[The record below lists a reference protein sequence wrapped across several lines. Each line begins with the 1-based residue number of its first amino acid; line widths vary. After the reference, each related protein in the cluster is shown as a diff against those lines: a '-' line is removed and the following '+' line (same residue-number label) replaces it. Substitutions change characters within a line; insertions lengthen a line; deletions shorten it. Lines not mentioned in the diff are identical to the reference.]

1 MEKETIGNLLLGGS
15 VTAVLTYILHIFTK
29 RSDKYD
35 KLEERIAALEI
46 AHRDIDYIKATQA
59 EMKTKIDTILET
71 LTELRIQFGTTKT
84 VKRRGSNGEEG

>member
-15 VTAVLTYILHIFTK
+15 ITAVLTYILHTFTK

-35 KLEERIAALEI
+35 ELERRIAALELG
-46 AHRDIDYIKATQA
+46 HRDIEYIKDTQA

-71 LTELRIQFGTTKT
+71 LTELRIQFGS
-84 VKRRGSNGEEG
+84 R